1 MNSRRSA
8 FTLIELLVVIAIIAI
23 LAAILFPVFAQAR
36 EKARQ
41 TSCLS
46 NIKQIGLGLLM
57 YAQDYDEQFP
67 RADYT
72 LPTGTPSPL
81 NPNATGTFGLRIN
94 HYKWQAWTLPYIK
107 NTQVFFCPSRT
118 RDEIAW
124 GTNGEIKGN
133 GYALNLSLSGRPIAP
148 AGENPGFLGGGLPG
162 LNTPAETFLI
172 QELRNQISFSYCSAS
187 PCVSGATLYP
197 AARQDSWYN
206 YLTPGGV
213 VEKKNA
219 PHSDGFNFCY
229 ADGHAKYLN
238 VKQMIGLSP
247 TAAEWPGAP
256 NCTFVTNTGAGSGFN
271 LCSGVATPNWTRPFP
286 FWGLQ

>member
-1 MNSRRSA
+1 MTSRRHA

-46 NIKQIGLGLLM
+46 NIKQIGLGILM

-67 RADYT
+67 KADYT
-72 LPTGTPSPL
+72 LPVGTPSPL
-81 NPNATGTFGLRIN
+81 NPAATGTFARRIN

-107 NTQVFFCPSRT
+107 NTQIFFCPSRT
-118 RDEIAW
+118 RDQIAW
-124 GTNGEIKGN
+124 DTNGEIKGN
-133 GYALNLSLSGRPIAP
+133 GYAFNLSLSGRPITVAP
-148 AGENPGFLGGGLPG
+148 FENPGFLGGGLAG
-162 LNTPAETFLI
+162 LGTPAETYMI
-172 QELRNQISFSYCSAS
+172 QELRNQVSFSYGNSADG
-187 PCVSGATLYP
+187 VLYP
-197 AARQDSWYN
+197 AARQDQWAA
-206 YLTPGGV
+206 YLLPGNV
-213 VEKKNA
+213 VNKQNA

-238 VKQMIGLSP
+238 VRAFIGLCP
-247 TAAEWPGAP
+247 TAAEWPSAP
-256 NCTFVTNTGAGSGFN
+256 NCTFVTNAGAGSGFN
-271 LCSGVATPNWTRPFP
+271 ACFGSPTRNWTRPFP

>member
-1 MNSRRSA
+1 MNLRKSA

-67 RADYT
+67 KADYT
-72 LPTGTPSPL
+72 LPVGTPSPL
-81 NPNATGTFGLRIN
+81 NPAATATFARRIN

-107 NTQVFFCPSRT
+107 NTQIFFCPSRT
-118 RDEIAW
+118 RDEVAW
-124 GTNGEIKGN
+124 SGNGEIKGN
-133 GYALNLSLSGRPIAP
+133 GYALNLSLSGRPLTVAP
-148 AGENPGFLGGGLPG
+148 FENPGFLGGGMPG
-162 LNTPAETFLI
+162 IDTPAETYLI
-172 QELRNQISFSYCSAS
+172 QELRNQISFSY
-187 PCVSGATLYP
+187 VGADGTLYP
-197 AARQDSWYN
+197 AARQDSWFN
-206 YLTPGGV
+206 YLTPGGIV
-213 VEKKNA
+213 NKQNA
-219 PHSDGFNFCY
+219 PHNDGFNFCY

-238 VKQMIGLSP
+238 VKALIGLSP

-256 NCTFVTNTGAGSGFN
+256 ACTFVTNAGAGAGMN
-271 LCSGVATPNWTRPFP
+271 VCPGTATPNWTRPFP
-286 FWGLQ
+286 FWGLK